1 MEQQKIGKL
10 ILAKRKEKGITQ
22 QQLADMLGVTNKAV
36 SKWEN
41 GKSMPDI
48 GIIPELC
55 KVLGISISTLFNG
68 EEIENEQIILRLA
81 SIIKVLKN
89 NVKMLCMICVGLILC
104 NLPNVLSE
112 LVIVSDFLEANTFQS
127 GVLGGVFAGLQLSG
141 TGFFVA
147 GAAGLIY
154 SMRIKHSFQ

>member
-10 ILAKRKEKGITQ
+10 ILTKRKEKGFTQ

-55 KVLGISISTLFNG
+55 KVLDISISTLLNG
-68 EEIENEQIILRLA
+68 EEIEDEQIILRLA

-89 NVKMLCMICVGLILC
+89 NVKMLCTICVGLVLC

-112 LVIVSDFLEANTFQS
+112 FVIISDFLETNTFQS
-127 GVLGGVFAGLQLSG
+127 GILNGVFAGLQLSG
-141 TGFFVA
+141 TCFFVA
-147 GAAGLIY
+147 DAAGLIY
-154 SMRIKHSFQ
+154 SMRMNK

>member
-10 ILAKRKEKGITQ
+10 ILTKRKEKGITQ
-22 QQLADMLGVTNKAV
+22 QQLADMLGVTSRTV

-41 GKSMPDI
+41 GKSMPDV

-68 EEIENEQIILRLA
+68 EEIEDEQIILRLA

-89 NVKMLCMICVGLILC
+89 NVKMLCVICIGLILC
-104 NLPNVLSE
+104 NLPNALSE
-112 LVIVSDFLEANTFQS
+112 VVIVSDFLEANTFQS
-127 GVLGGVFAGLQLSG
+127 GVLGGVFAGVQLSG
-141 TGFFVA
+141 TAFFVA
-147 GAAGLIY
+147 GVAGLIY
-154 SMRIKHSFQ
+154 SMRTKHK

>member
-10 ILAKRKEKGITQ
+10 ILTKRKEKGFTQ

-55 KVLGISISTLFNG
+55 KVLDISISTLLNG
-68 EEIENEQIILRLA
+68 EEIEDEQIILRLA

-89 NVKMLCMICVGLILC
+89 NVKMLCTICVGLVLC

-112 LVIVSDFLEANTFQS
+112 FVIISDFLETNTFQS
-127 GVLGGVFAGLQLSG
+127 GILNGVFAGLQLSG
-141 TGFFVA
+141 TCFFVA

-154 SMRIKHSFQ
+154 SMRMNK

>member
-10 ILAKRKEKGITQ
+10 ILTKRKEKGITQ
-22 QQLADMLGVTNKAV
+22 QQLADMLGVTSKVV

-41 GKSMPDI
+41 GKSMPDV

-68 EEIENEQIILRLA
+68 EEIEDEQIILRLA

-89 NVKMLCMICVGLILC
+89 NVKMLCVICIGLILC
-104 NLPNVLSE
+104 NLPNALSE
-112 LVIVSDFLEANTFQS
+112 VVIVSDFLEANTFQS

-141 TGFFVA
+141 AVFFVA
-147 GAAGLIY
+147 GVADLIY
-154 SMRIKHSFQ
+154 SMRTKHK

>member
-1 MEQQKIGKL
+1 MEQQKIGTL
-10 ILAKRKEKGITQ
+10 ILTKRKEKGITQ

-55 KVLGISISTLFNG
+55 NVLDISISTLLNG
-68 EEIENEQIILRLA
+68 EETEDEKIILWLA
-81 SIIKVLKN
+81 SKIKISKN
-89 NVKMLCMICVGLILC
+89 NVKMLCVICLGLVLC

-112 LVIVSDFLEANTFQS
+112 FVIISDFLEINTFQS
-127 GVLGGVFAGLQLSG
+127 GILNGVFAGLQLSG
-141 TGFFVA
+141 TCFFVV
-147 GAAGLIY
+147 GVVGLIY
-154 SMRIKHSFQ
+154 NIWKNK

>member
-10 ILAKRKEKGITQ
+10 ILTKRKEKGITQ

-55 KVLGISISTLFNG
+55 KVLDISISTLLNG
-68 EEIENEQIILRLA
+68 EETEDEQIILRLA

-89 NVKMLCMICVGLILC
+89 NVKMLYLICVGLVLC

-112 LVIVSDFLEANTFQS
+112 FVIISDFLETNTFQS
-127 GVLGGVFAGLQLSG
+127 GILNGVLAGLQLSG
-141 TGFFVA
+141 TCFFVA
-147 GAAGLIY
+147 GVAGLIY
-154 SMRIKHSFQ
+154 SMRRNK

>member
-1 MEQQKIGKL
+1 
-10 ILAKRKEKGITQ
+10 
-22 QQLADMLGVTNKAV
+22 MLGVTNKAV

-55 KVLGISISTLFNG
+55 KVLDISISTLLNG
-68 EEIENEQIILRLA
+68 EETEDEQIILRLA

-89 NVKMLCMICVGLILC
+89 NVKMLYVICVGLVLC

-112 LVIVSDFLEANTFQS
+112 FVIISDFLETNTLQS
-127 GVLGGVFAGLQLSG
+127 GILNGVFAGLQLSG
-141 TGFFVA
+141 TCFFVA
-147 GAAGLIY
+147 GVAGLIY
-154 SMRIKHSFQ
+154 SMRRNK

>member
-10 ILAKRKEKGITQ
+10 ILTKRKEKGFTQ

-55 KVLGISISTLFNG
+55 KVLDISISTLLNG
-68 EEIENEQIILRLA
+68 EEIEDEQIILRLV

-89 NVKMLCMICVGLILC
+89 NVKMLCAICVGLVLC

-112 LVIVSDFLEANTFQS
+112 FVIISEFLETNTFQS
-127 GVLGGVFAGLQLSG
+127 GILNGVFAGLQLSG
-141 TGFFVA
+141 TCFFVA

-154 SMRIKHSFQ
+154 SMRIKK

>member
-10 ILAKRKEKGITQ
+10 ISEKRKEKGITQ

-55 KVLGISISTLFNG
+55 KVLGVSVATLLNG
-68 EEIENEQIILRLA
+68 EEIEDEKIILRLA
-81 SIIKVLKN
+81 SIIKTLKN
-89 NVKMLCMICVGLILC
+89 NIKMLWVIFAGLALC
-104 NLPNVLSE
+104 NLPELLMKINAVAEFSE
-112 LVIVSDFLEANTFQS
+112 TSTFYS
-127 GVLGGVFAGLQLSG
+127 GMLNGAFTGLQIG
-141 TGFFVA
+141 GGCFFVA
-147 GAAGLIY
+147 GVASIVHN
-154 SMRIKHSFQ
+154 IKKNKIG

>member
-10 ILAKRKEKGITQ
+10 ISEKRKEKGITQ

-55 KVLGISISTLFNG
+55 KVLGVSISTLLNG
-68 EEIENEQIILRLA
+68 
-81 SIIKVLKN
+81 
-89 NVKMLCMICVGLILC
+89 
-104 NLPNVLSE
+104 
-112 LVIVSDFLEANTFQS
+112 
-127 GVLGGVFAGLQLSG
+127 
-141 TGFFVA
+141 
-147 GAAGLIY
+147 
-154 SMRIKHSFQ
+154 

>member
-10 ILAKRKEKGITQ
+10 ILTKRKEKGFTQ

-55 KVLGISISTLFNG
+55 KVLDISISTLLNG
-68 EEIENEQIILRLA
+68 EEIEDEQIILRLA

-89 NVKMLCMICVGLILC
+89 NVKMLCTICVGLVLC

-112 LVIVSDFLEANTFQS
+112 FVIISDFLETNTFQS
-127 GVLGGVFAGLQLSG
+127 GILNGVFAGLQLSG
-141 TGFFVA
+141 TCFFVA

-154 SMRIKHSFQ
+154 SMRIKK